1 MSRDLKPIPGDP
13 DVIEARAATYLAV
26 ADAIHTAN
34 TTLSR
39 VASLSDVKSEAID
52 TVRED
57 ASKVAD
63 SIDKAEVRYRGT
75 AEALAEYAPLLRQYK
90 ADADKA
96 ILDAAGAAEA
106 AENQRARQDEYAQKA
121 QTPGPDQASDQ
132 KWADFF
138 RDQAESKD
146 ASASS
151 AQAAYDTA
159 YENWKAAAETARS
172 KIDDAIEESK
182 LNNSGWDNFVDVV
195 KTIGEIAGVL
205 AIFLSWVPILGQI
218 LVAIAII
225 SSLVAVI
232 DAIMN
237 LVNGTGTW
245 GDLAFAVVGL
255 VLAVVAPG
263 IMKILGKAMK
273 ASNLAKPLATISK
286 SKFKGITGVS
296 KSSAVKLAGKQNITW
311 KDAFTSTFKPLSKSH
326 FTPSGFASQAKTN
339 FAEFAANPLG
349 LKSPDI
355 YGDMVRN
362 GGAIPK
368 TLTVSLAVME
378 YRGLAGKFET
388 LTNNPFDPND
398 QKVTLKPES
407 ILQQASKGEAPVL
420 VPSR

>member
-13 DVIEARAATYLAV
+13 DVIEARAATYRGV
-26 ADAIHTAN
+26 ADAIKTAN
-34 TTLSR
+34 EKLTR
-39 VASLSDVKSEAID
+39 VASLSDVTSKAID
-52 TVRED
+52 AVRED
-57 ASKVAD
+57 ASKVAE
-63 SIDKAEVRYRGT
+63 SIDNAEVRYRGT
-75 AEALAEYAPLLRQYK
+75 ADALAEYAPLLRQYQ

-121 QTPGPDQASDQ
+121 ATPGPDQASDQ

-138 RDQAESKD
+138 RDQAETKD
-146 ASASS
+146 ASAAS

-159 YENWKAAAETARS
+159 YENWKAAAEAARS
-172 KIDDAIEESK
+172 KIDTAIEESK

-286 SKFKGITGVS
+286 SKFKGLTGVS
-296 KSSAVKLAGKQNITW
+296 KSSAAKLARQQNITW

-339 FAEFAANPLG
+339 FAEYAANPLG

>member
-106 AENQRARQDEYAQKA
+106 AENQRARQDETPQTA

-205 AIFLSWVPILGQI
+205 AIFLSI